1 MEHKVVTEKGMRGYV
16 NKLFDCIEDILLN
29 QSLSEIQ
36 KVILLYAW
44 NKPDGYKFWV
54 KELKKILSCSDNA
67 RRAALKGL
75 KEMGLAELVVESKG
89 TEIERH
95 WEIRFDIDKQMNI
108 INNKKDKSISPSL
121 QSPYDG
127 TPSHGKDADIVI
139 NNTNNISP
147 QLVDISNTSPSHGKV
162 NDGKNVDFIQ
172 PIVKNIPNEM
182 KKRKQWVYWKAEVKY
197 GKEKPT
203 KIPYLNKTTHAKI
216 NDPTTW
222 QEMGKIENWQEIGM
236 TGIGFVLS
244 DNDPYTI
251 IDLDKCIIDGQWN
264 EFAKKTVKAFD
275 SYTELSPSGTGL
287 HIIVKGKIDKAVKTD
302 KIEIYYTKRYMAMT
316 GVVLL
321 DKPIMERQKK
331 LDYSLLKLRPKSKK
345 NNYLSPRSNGNG
357 KFTMPKE
364 TFPEGQRNNSLASWA
379 GILRT
384 KNFNENEYFGWLKEI
399 NQKCCSPPLS
409 EEEVMS
415 IGNSIKRY

>member
-1 MEHKVVTEKGMRGYV
+1 MGNNDVQVVTENGMRGYV

-108 INNKKDKSISPSL
+108 INNKNDKSISPSL

-139 NNTNNISP
+139 NINTDNTSI
-147 QLVDISNTSPSHGKV
+147 VDISNTSPSHGKA

-172 PIVKNIPNEM
+172 PTFESIPNEM

-203 KIPYLNKTTHAKI
+203 KIPYMKFQSHIDSIKANR
-216 NDPTTW
+216 
-222 QEMGKIENWQEIGM
+222 
-236 TGIGFVLS
+236 TGILQRICRCFNPTL
-244 DNDPYTI
+244 I
-251 IDLDKCIIDGQWN
+251 RL
-264 EFAKKTVKAFD
+264 
-275 SYTELSPSGTGL
+275 
-287 HIIVKGKIDKAVKTD
+287 
-302 KIEIYYTKRYMAMT
+302 
-316 GVVLL
+316 
-321 DKPIMERQKK
+321 RQIC
-331 LDYSLLKLRPKSKK
+331 R
-345 NNYLSPRSNGNG
+345 
-357 KFTMPKE
+357 
-364 TFPEGQRNNSLASWA
+364 
-379 GILRT
+379 
-384 KNFNENEYFGWLKEI
+384 
-399 NQKCCSPPLS
+399 
-409 EEEVMS
+409 
-415 IGNSIKRY
+415 